1 MAAISQKIPN
11 FLLGV
16 SQQAD
21 TLKLDGQLRICD
33 NYYPDTAFGL
43 TKRPGLQGIR
53 KLDNVIDDGTWFN
66 IFRDDQEKY
75 VGQFSKA
82 GVLKIWNANNGV
94 AQIVNSVAAEATAY
108 ATHINTDDL
117 QIFQIND
124 YTFVLNR
131 NIVVEEG
138 TTSSAAITPYAFV
151 AINTIAYSSKYFI
164 NIDTITAGFTA
175 PQTVTPPQPY
185 LNVEDIVSSLVTK
198 INSAVGISGTYSRTS
213 PSTTLTVTSASHGL
227 VTGDEVHL
235 KFTTGS
241 AFSDLYTVNVTST
254 ATFDVT
260 TVDSSTVSGNV
271 TISKYNGTGT
281 PLYVAQGIGN
291 VIHIRRANNADFAI
305 EAKGGNTGTSIE
317 AFKGKVTAIGQLPRQ
332 FINNL
337 KLKVDGSAETGADDY
352 WVIFKTSDNTSTG
365 AGSWEETIGPS
376 VITDFDEET
385 MPHAIIREAN
395 GTFTYRQLDQ
405 ASVPAPGPTSVSGI
419 PTAVSVT
426 SATSGGHVVS
436 EQFDVTGGTGLNLI
450 LNVEKIKTVSNSTTF
465 AAASTSYIYQV
476 TPSTW
481 HWFSNN
487 IQIGI
492 TASNTNLV
500 IGSKLY
506 VVDGAFS
513 IISNQL
519 RAGYIVTE
527 STTGVVDTIS
537 IAKAGQ
543 GYTASNVVTS
553 LSGDTFTITTVGT
566 ASLNGDELASNFW
579 KFREVGDND
588 TNPMPTFVGYP
599 IDCISFYKNRLVFT
613 ARQNVICSQAGSY
626 FNFFASTVITIVDS
640 DPIDISAGSLK
651 PIQLKHAV
659 SAPTGLLLFG
669 DNAQYILE
677 TRTEAF
683 SPKTAEVNLLGAFNQ
698 TDRISPVDI
707 GETYLFLEEGTKA
720 SSIYELNVKD
730 NIGGKPAALELTRA
744 IPTYIPAAIQDMKV
758 SQSAGTL
765 AILSEQEPS
774 SFYLWRWFGFGE
786 TRVSS
791 WFRWILPGTIT
802 FFAFEHDIL
811 FVVTKQ
817 GNNYVL
823 SKISLLTDTPAP
835 SLLFEGNYLDVRLD
849 LFDYNPTIIYD
860 APTDLTRISFKEG
873 FENTSEQPV
882 LIYLDPENAGFFEE
896 QVLQFDNTKPAGQK
910 YFLTVS
916 GNQSTSKFALG
927 YKYEALA
934 QLPAFYYTK
943 DGARGIKDTLNVPRV
958 HRIKVN
964 SVNSG
969 PYKAIVRAQGRSIF
983 SLELPQIVANNYPAN
998 QIPIIRNA
1006 QSTIPIMAKGDQFEF
1021 ELIAD
1026 SPFQTAFTSIDW
1038 EGTYDNKGIKAA

>member
-53 KLDNVIDDGTWFN
+53 KLDNVIDGGTWFN

-94 AQIVNSVAAEATAY
+94 AQIVNAVAAEATTY

-131 NIVVEEG
+131 SIVVKKG
-138 TTSSAAITPYAFV
+138 ITSSAAITPYAFV
-151 AINTIAYSSKYFI
+151 AVNTVAYSSTYTIK
-164 NIDTITAGFTA
+164 IDGVSFVFNT

-185 LNVEDIVSSLVTK
+185 LNVEDIVNSLVSS
-198 INSAVGISGTYSRTS
+198 INAN
-213 PSTTLTVTSASHGL
+213 A
-227 VTGDEVHL
+227 
-235 KFTTGS
+235 
-241 AFSDLYTVNVTST
+241 N
-254 ATFDVT
+254 
-260 TVDSSTVSGNV
+260 
-271 TISKYNGTGT
+271 
-281 PLYVAQGIGN
+281 YVATGIGN
-291 VIHIRRANNADFAI
+291 VIHIRRANNADFAV
-305 EAKGGNTGTSIE
+305 EAKGGNVGTSIE
-317 AFKGKVTAIGQLPRQ
+317 AFKGKVTAVGQLPRQ
-332 FINNL
+332 FINDL
-337 KLKVDGSAETGADDY
+337 KLKVDSSAETGTDDY
-352 WVIFKTSDNTSTG
+352 WVIFKTSNNTSTG
-365 AGSWEETIGPS
+365 SGSWEETVGPS

-450 LNVEKIKTVSNSTTF
+450 LNVEKIKTVSTNTTF

-492 TASNTNLV
+492 TASNANLV
-500 IGSKLY
+500 IGSKVY
-506 VVDGAFS
+506 VVNGAFS

-527 STTGVVDTIS
+527 STTGVIDTIS
-537 IAKAGQ
+537 IAKSGQ

-566 ASLNGDELASNFW
+566 ASLNGDDLASNFW
-579 KFREVGDND
+579 KFREVGDDD

-613 ARQNVICSQAGSY
+613 ARQNIICSEAGSY
-626 FNFFASTVITIVDS
+626 FNFFASTIITIVDS

-683 SPKTAEVNLLGAFNQ
+683 SSKTAEVNLLGGFNQ

-720 SSIYELNVKD
+720 SSIYEFNVKD

-744 IPTYIPAAIQDMKV
+744 LPTYIPAAIQDMKA

-765 AILSEQEPS
+765 AILSEQEPN

-817 GNNYVL
+817 GSNYVL

-873 FENTSEQPV
+873 FENANEQPV

-943 DGARGIKDTLNVPRV
+943 DGARGIKDTLNVPRI

-1026 SPFQTAFTSIDW
+1026 SPFQTAFTSLDW